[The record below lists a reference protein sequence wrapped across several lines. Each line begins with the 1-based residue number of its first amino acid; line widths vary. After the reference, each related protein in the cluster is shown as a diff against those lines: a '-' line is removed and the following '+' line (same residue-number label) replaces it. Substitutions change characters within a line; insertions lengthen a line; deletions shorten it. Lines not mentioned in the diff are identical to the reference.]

1 MTENESCS
9 AELHARAVRARAVR
23 ARAVRARAVRAGAC
37 CATLAAVAVL
47 TAACGTATPATGART
62 LVGTARTAR
71 VQLVGEHAASD
82 AARQLCDGR
91 HPSRIKLRR
100 LVVTLRA
107 TIPSN
112 VPRHSAHRWT
122 VRSVTTMRTV
132 QRELCALP
140 KQPKSIYNCPADFGI
155 SYRFRFHGAHGV
167 LPAVTADATGCEL
180 VTGLGKATR
189 WSATSPRFWP
199 TLKRAI
205 GLPRS
210 A

>member
-1 MTENESCS
+1 MTENESRS
-9 AELHARAVRARAVR
+9 AKLRG
-23 ARAVRARAVRAGAC
+23 RAVRAGAC
-37 CATLAAVAVL
+37 CGVLAAVTVL
-47 TAACGTATPATGART
+47 TAGCGTTMHASGART
-62 LVGTARTAR
+62 LVGTDQTAR
-71 VQLVGEHAASD
+71 VQLAGDHTAGD

-91 HPSRIKLRR
+91 HPSRVRLRR

-122 VRSVTTMRTV
+122 VRSVTTMRKV

-140 KQPKSIYNCPADFGI
+140 KQPKGIYNCPADLGI
-155 SYRFRFHGAHGV
+155 SYRFRFLGARGV

-180 VTGLGKATR
+180 VTGIGKATR
-189 WSATSPRFWP
+189 WAATSPRFWP
-199 TLKRAI
+199 TLRRAI
-205 GLPRS
+205 GLPRP

>member
-1 MTENESCS
+1 MSENESRS
-9 AELHARAVRARAVR
+9 AKLRG
-23 ARAVRARAVRAGAC
+23 RAVRARAVRAGTC
-37 CATLAAVAVL
+37 CAALAAVAVL
-47 TAACGTATPATGART
+47 TAGCGTTTPASGVRT
-62 LVGTARTAR
+62 LVGTDQTAR
-71 VQLVGEHAASD
+71 VQSVGEHTAGD

-91 HPSRIKLRR
+91 HPSRIRLRR

-122 VRSVTTMRTV
+122 VTSVTTMRRV

-140 KQPKSIYNCPADFGI
+140 KQPKGIYNCPADLGI
-155 SYRFRFHGAHGV
+155 SYRFRFHGARGV

-189 WSATSPRFWP
+189 WAATSPRFWP
-199 TLKRAI
+199 ALRRAI
-205 GLPRS
+205 GIPRS
-210 A
+210 GR